1 MLIRMKGKLTL
12 TLALALVGALS
23 LPITSLGHPLKLSAS
38 LVEFDPESKTLRM
51 ECKVFRDDFERSLD
65 SVLKGI
71 DPNTIK
77 KEEKAKIIETYF
89 NQHYVITFN
98 KSATSQA

>member
-38 LVEFDPESKTLRM
+38 LVEFDPQEQDPTNGVQSISRR
-51 ECKVFRDDFERSLD
+51 FR
-65 SVLKGI
+65 
-71 DPNTIK
+71 T
-77 KEEKAKIIETYF
+77 
-89 NQHYVITFN
+89 
-98 KSATSQA
+98 